1 MRKSGEVSG
10 ALRKVVPIAVALAW
24 FGTSG
29 PAGAQS
35 NSTDP
40 REILLTWNHMVLQL
54 TRHTPTYS
62 PPVASRTY
70 AYLGVTA
77 YEAVASGSDKLQ
89 TLAGQLNGLAPLP
102 QRETGAAYQE
112 AVVLEA
118 AMSAVIK
125 KMFENTGPTGQ
136 RAFDAQ
142 RSKLDEKASFGV
154 PQDVVVRS
162 QAYGA
167 SIAAH
172 VLAWA
177 QEDGGA
183 TIVNMGFPPDY
194 KLIPGPA
201 HWVPTN
207 AIVQQ
212 QTPLLPEWRKNRT
225 FATPSGKACAPPP
238 PPDYS
243 EDPSSDFYKEAKE
256 VYDTKNS
263 LTPDQAAIARFWSDD
278 PMLSWTPPGH
288 WMSIL
293 MQVLRRD
300 DVPLEDSVDILARL
314 SVAEADAFIGCWET
328 KYEYDLVRPVTY
340 IRRVIDPKWETLINT
355 PPFPEYTSGHSV
367 ASGAAATVLT
377 GFFGDNFAFDDDT
390 GSSDGLTPRKFASFW
405 EAANQAGI
413 SRLYGGIH
421 YRAAIEHGLEQG
433 RCIGA
438 HAVALKT
445 KG

>member
-1 MRKSGEVSG
+1 MRIAGGIGGGILKAVP
-10 ALRKVVPIAVALAW
+10 VVLALAW
-24 FGTSG
+24 FGSCG

-35 NSTDP
+35 NDTDP
-40 REILLTWNHMVLQL
+40 REILLTWNQMVLQL

-70 AYLGVTA
+70 AYLGVAA
-77 YEAVASGSDKLQ
+77 YEAVASGSGKLQ
-89 TLAGQLNGLAPLP
+89 TLAGQLNGLTPLP
-102 QRETGAAYQE
+102 RREAGATYQE
-112 AVVLEA
+112 AIVLEA

-125 KMFENTGPTGQ
+125 KLFENTGPTGQ
-136 RAFDAQ
+136 RAYEAQ
-142 RSKLDEKASFGV
+142 HSKLDEKASFGV
-154 PQDVVVRS
+154 PQDVAARS
-162 QAYGA
+162 KAYGA
-167 SIAAH
+167 SVAVH

-177 QEDGGA
+177 ENDGGA
-183 TIVNMGFPPDY
+183 TVVNMGFPPDY
-194 KLIPGPA
+194 ELTPGPA

-212 QTPLLPEWRKNRT
+212 QKPLLPYWGKNRT
-225 FATPSGKACAPPP
+225 FAMRSGQECAPPP
-238 PPDYS
+238 PPAYS
-243 EDPSSDFYKEAKE
+243 EDPSSQFYKEAKE

-263 LTPDQAAIARFWSDD
+263 LSPDQAAIARFWSDD

-293 MQVLRRD
+293 SQVLLRD
-300 DVPLEDSVDILARL
+300 DVPLEESVDILARL
-314 SVAEADAFIGCWET
+314 GIAEADAFIGCWHT

-377 GFFGDNFAFDDDT
+377 AFFGENFAFDDVT
-390 GSSDGLTPRKFASFW
+390 GSADGLKPRKFAGFW
-405 EAANQAGI
+405 DAANQAGI

-421 YRAAIEHGLEQG
+421 YRAAIDNGLEQG

-445 KG
+445 KR